1 MDKFTKNYV
10 EKFMSELISRNPGE
24 SEFHQAVREV
34 VESVADYVVAYP
46 YLMDLKILERMVEPE
61 RVIMFRVPWTDDRGE
76 IHINRGY
83 RVQMNSAIG
92 PPRAAPTSTPEAD
105 PTRKSC
111 VSARVS

>member
-46 YLMDLKILERMVEPE
+46 YLMDLKTG
-61 RVIMFRVPWTDDRGE
+61 FRGPTTAARS
-76 IHINRGY
+76 I
-83 RVQMNSAIG
+83 STAAIG
-92 PPRAAPTSTPEAD
+92 CR
-105 PTRKSC
+105 
-111 VSARVS
+111 